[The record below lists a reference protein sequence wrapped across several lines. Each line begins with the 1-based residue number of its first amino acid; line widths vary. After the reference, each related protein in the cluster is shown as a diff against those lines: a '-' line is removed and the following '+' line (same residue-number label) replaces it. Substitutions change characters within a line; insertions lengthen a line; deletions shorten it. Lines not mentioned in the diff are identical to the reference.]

1 MVRIYVSR
9 GLSSVFSMMADF
21 ISHIF
26 SIVKPLS
33 QSVANLKSAFDC
45 GFDNYAT
52 VRSDPD
58 LGDVHP
64 TPEFEDLMNKYD
76 KRFPNPLNIF
86 KK

>member
-1 MVRIYVSR
+1 MQYPFTASYLLITVCTPYI
-9 GLSSVFSMMADF
+9 
-21 ISHIF
+21 
-26 SIVKPLS
+26 
-33 QSVANLKSAFDC
+33 QSVANLKSAFDY

-76 KRFPNPLNIF
+76 KRFRIPNPF
-86 KK
+86 RK

>member
-1 MVRIYVSR
+1 MCAISI
-9 GLSSVFSMMADF
+9 LPLTICSSSVGTPY
-21 ISHIF
+21 I
-26 SIVKPLS
+26 
-33 QSVANLKSAFDC
+33 QSVANLKSAFDY

-76 KRFPNPLNIF
+76 KRFRLPNPF
-86 KK
+86 RK

>member
-1 MVRIYVSR
+1 M
-9 GLSSVFSMMADF
+9 
-21 ISHIF
+21 
-26 SIVKPLS
+26 
-33 QSVANLKSAFDC
+33 QSVANLKSAFDY

-76 KRFPNPLNIF
+76 MRFPNPLNIF

>member
-1 MVRIYVSR
+1 MCNSH
-9 GLSSVFSMMADF
+9 LPSLVFAHHRF
-21 ISHIF
+21 VTF
-26 SIVKPLS
+26 T
-33 QSVANLKSAFDC
+33 QSVANLKSAFDY

-76 KRFPNPLNIF
+76 KRFRLPNPF
-86 KK
+86 RK

>member
-1 MVRIYVSR
+1 MSFCKFLRLI
-9 GLSSVFSMMADF
+9 SSHTSFPSSNPF
-21 ISHIF
+21 
-26 SIVKPLS
+26 L
-33 QSVANLKSAFDC
+33 QSVANLKSAFDY

>member
-1 MVRIYVSR
+1 MCNIHLPLLQFAHHR
-9 GLSSVFSMMADF
+9 F
-21 ISHIF
+21 INF
-26 SIVKPLS
+26 T
-33 QSVANLKSAFDC
+33 QSVANLKSAFDY

-76 KRFPNPLNIF
+76 KRFRIPNPF
-86 KK
+86 RK